1 MLSRHKLSALEEA
14 FDQNLLASFLL
25 VRESNFNFTRIV
37 IHTFELKL
45 KFQCLL
51 SQQHV
56 QANVL
61 TGLVNLSVDTLFV
74 SSVSAL
80 AILQVYAFVLSLAVG
95 FAKFYGI
102 KFKFW

>member
-25 VRESNFNFTRIV
+25 
-37 IHTFELKL
+37 
-45 KFQCLL
+45 
-51 SQQHV
+51 
-56 QANVL
+56 ANVL